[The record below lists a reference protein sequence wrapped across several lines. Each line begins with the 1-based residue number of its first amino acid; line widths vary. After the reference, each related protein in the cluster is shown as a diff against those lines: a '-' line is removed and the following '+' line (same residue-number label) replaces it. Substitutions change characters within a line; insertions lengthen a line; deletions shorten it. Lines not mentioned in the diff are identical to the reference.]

1 MKSPTLNIVDY
12 IVLVVLLLLSALIGV
27 IFGFIK
33 SKKTSTEEYFLADG
47 KMHVFPTAL
56 SIMVSFL
63 SAITILGTPSEVYMS
78 GTMFWYQA
86 AAWSIASMMTAFIF
100 MPKFREMK
108 FTSIYEYL
116 EKRFDQSVR
125 ICASITFTIYMFIY
139 MALVLY
145 APALALSQ
153 TTGLNKWVSVVSIS
167 VVCIF
172 YSSVGG
178 MKAIIWTDVLQAL
191 VMYAGV
197 LIGIIHGLVLVGG
210 FERAF
215 LISHQGHRIEF
226 DNISFD
232 PRTRHTVWSLLIGNS
247 FNALLTYGFNQ
258 MQVQRYMCV
267 KSTRGAQ
274 KALFINMIGVASLI
288 LLSCLMGVI
297 LYAYY
302 AGCDP
307 FTAGRIQNV
316 DQILPYFIMET
327 LGDKKGIPGLFLAC
341 AFSGS
346 LSTISSGLNS
356 MAAVLIEDIYKGLMG
371 RTLSN
376 ERQGYV
382 AKLVSVVIG
391 MMIVLL
397 TYFVSHLGSVIN
409 AAISLSSTLCG
420 PIMGVFFLGFFF
432 SRTNRIGALAGFFVS
447 LALQLWIFIGV
458 QLTKHQR
465 SNHRLPLSI
474 LNCTDIDVLTKMNT
488 STTTPINSTFNPL
501 LNLYSVSHMWY
512 TPIAVGTV
520 VIVGIVVSYLYHPLK
535 PNEVDSKLIIRMS
548 DICQYCCWSKRCQ
561 NANSN
566 VVTAEDHDKQEELLS

>member
-1 MKSPTLNIVDY
+1 MR
-12 IVLVVLLLLSALIGV
+12 
-27 IFGFIK
+27 
-33 SKKTSTEEYFLADG
+33 
-47 KMHVFPTAL
+47 VFPTAL

-86 AAWSIASMMTAFIF
+86 AAWSIASMVTAFIF
-100 MPKFREMK
+100 MPKFREMN

-125 ICASITFTIYMFIY
+125 ICASITFLIYMFIY

-153 TTGLNKWVSVVSIS
+153 TTGLNKWFAVISIS
-167 VVCIF
+167 IVCIF

-191 VMYAGV
+191 VMYAG
-197 LIGIIHGLVLVGG
+197 LILVGG

-215 LISHQGHRIEF
+215 TIASQGERIEF

-232 PRTRHTVWSLLIGNS
+232 PRTRHTIWSILIGNS

-267 KSTRGAQ
+267 RSTRGAQ
-274 KALFINMIGVASLI
+274 VALLINIVGVASLI

-316 DQILPYFIMET
+316 DQILPYFIMDT
-327 LGDKKGIPGLFLAC
+327 LGNKKGIPGLFLAC

-356 MAAVLIEDIYKGLMG
+356 MAAVIIEDIYKGLM
-371 RTLSN
+371 RRKLN
-376 ERQGYV
+376 QDQQGFV
-382 AKLVSVVIG
+382 SKLCSVVVG
-391 MMIVLL
+391 VIVMLL
-397 TYFVSHLGSVIN
+397 TYFISYLGSVIN

-420 PIMGVFFLGFFF
+420 PIMGVFSLGFFF
-432 SRTNRIGALAGFFVS
+432 PKANRLGALIGFFSS
-447 LALQLWIFIGV
+447 LALQIWIFIGV

-465 SNHRLPLSI
+465 SNNRLPLSI
-474 LNCTDIDVLTKMNT
+474 ANCTDINVLEIMN
-488 STTTPINSTFNPL
+488 SSRTTTAATHIKLNPL

-520 VIVGIVVSYLYHPLK
+520 VIIGIIISYLSHPLK
-535 PNEVDSKLIIRMS
+535 PHEIDSKLIIRL
-548 DICQYCCWSKRCQ
+548 DDLRRYCCCSKQQRKST
-561 NANSN
+561 NS
-566 VVTAEDHDKQEELLS
+566 VVSGEVSTKQQRSKDTDIELTTSLTIQ

>member
-1 MKSPTLNIVDY
+1 MRSSTLSVFDY
-12 IVLVVLLLLSALIGV
+12 VVLIILLLLSALIGI
-27 IFGFIK
+27 IFGFVK
-33 SKKTSTEEYFLADG
+33 SKKASSEEFFLADG
-47 KMHVFPTAL
+47 KMHMFPTAL
-56 SIMVSFL
+56 SITVSFL

-86 AAWSIASMMTAFIF
+86 AAWSIASMITAFVF

-108 FTSIYEYL
+108 FTSIYQYL
-116 EKRFDQSVR
+116 EKRFGQSVR
-125 ICASITFTIYMFIY
+125 SCTSITFTVYMFIY

-153 TTGLNKWVSVVSIS
+153 TTGLNKWLSVVSIS
-167 VVCIF
+167 AVCIF

-197 LIGIIHGLVLVGG
+197 FIGVIQGLILVGG

-215 LISHQGHRIEF
+215 SIAHQGYRIEF

-267 KSTRGAQ
+267 QSTREAQ
-274 KALFINMIGVASLI
+274 KALLVNIVGVTSLI

-302 AGCDP
+302 VGCDP
-307 FTAGRIQNV
+307 YTAGRIQNV
-316 DQILPYFIMET
+316 DQLLPYFIMET
-327 LGDKKGIPGLFLAC
+327 VGHKKGVPGLFLAC

-356 MAAVLIEDIYKGLMG
+356 MAAVMIEDVYKGVMRRNLN
-371 RTLSN
+371 R
-376 ERQGYV
+376 EHQGIV
-382 AKLVSVVIG
+382 SKIVSMFIGLV
-391 MMIVLL
+391 IVLL

-432 SRTNRIGALAGFFVS
+432 PRANRLGALVGFFVS
-447 LALQLWIFIGV
+447 LVFQLWIFIGV
-458 QLTKHQR
+458 QVTKHQL

-474 LNCTDIDVLTKMNT
+474 LNCTDIGTLPMLNRTT
-488 STTTPINSTFNPL
+488 STSGHVESNL
-501 LNLYSVSHMWY
+501 LLSLYSISHMWY

-520 VIVGIVVSYLYHPLK
+520 VIVGIIVSYLFHPLK
-535 PNEVDSKLIIRMS
+535 SNEIDSKLIIRIH
-548 DICQYCCWSKRCQ
+548 DIRAYCRWSNKGRKSNNCVVF
-561 NANSN
+561 NA
-566 VVTAEDHDKQEELLS
+566 ADDRQDILLS